1 MKTQL
6 ITITE
11 NDSKLVFDK
20 PGSYVVFFKNISG
33 SISCKITS
41 PHVELFMFGLYDMD
55 EEKKYTIHTE
65 QIHEAPDSY
74 SDLLLLSVMRDKSSL
89 AFAGKIRIEK
99 KAQKSHA
106 YQKNQNL
113 ILSEN
118 AFVDS
123 RPILEILAD
132 DVFCTHG
139 STTGPLSKDELLYLE
154 VRGIQRQA
162 AEHLLV
168 EGFRNK
174 VYHRIKELGVS
185 L

>member
-6 ITITE
+6 ITITG

-20 PGSYVVFFKNISG
+20 PGSYVVFFRNIAG
-33 SISCKITS
+33 SLSCRITAS
-41 PHVELFMFGLYDMD
+41 HVELFMFGLYDMD
-55 EEKKYTIHTE
+55 KEKKCTIQTE

-74 SDLLLLSVMRDKSSL
+74 SDLLLLSVMKDQSSL
-89 AFAGKIRIEK
+89 SFAGKIRIEK

-139 STTGPLSKDELLYLE
+139 STTGPLSKDQLLYLE
-154 VRGIQRQA
+154 VRGIEEQKAQS
-162 AEHLLV
+162 LLV
-168 EGFRNK
+168 EGFRNQ
-174 VYHRIKELGVS
+174 VHDRIKQLGVS

>member
-11 NDSKLVFDK
+11 NSTKLTFDR
-20 PGSYVVFFKNISG
+20 PGKYVVFFKNISG
-33 SISCKITS
+33 TLSCTITA
-41 PHVELFMFGLYDMD
+41 PKVELFMFGLYDMN

-65 QIHEAPDSY
+65 QVHIAPDSY
-74 SDLLLLSVMRDKSSL
+74 SDLLLLSVMKDSSSL

-99 KAQKSHA
+99 NAQKSHA

-139 STTGPLSKDELLYLE
+139 STTGPLSNDQLLYLQI
-154 VRGIQRQA
+154 RGIKKQSAQN
-162 AEHLLV
+162 LLI

-174 VYHRIKELGVS
+174 VYDRIKQLGVTI
-185 L
+185 